1 MNHKFIAIVACSKNL
16 GIGLNNSIPWNIKED
31 RSFFCETTT
40 NNVVIMGSKTFE
52 SLPNKLPLKD
62 RINIV
67 LSDKQFEIKKDS
79 DDLYFCNYDHLS
91 KVLENISS
99 DKKLF
104 VIGGEKIYNL
114 FENNFEEILLTY
126 IDKSYTCDVFFP
138 KVSNEYS
145 IYEYSK
151 KYWSD
156 TESCSY
162 RFIKYKKENTNICDE
177 EYLSLVKKVLDQS
190 KEIRMDRTS
199 TGTYSIFGE
208 QISFDI
214 SKFIPIL
221 STKRVPWKSCI
232 EELLWFMRG
241 DTDANILKDK
251 GVNIWN
257 LNSTKDFQN
266 KVGLGHLE
274 EGDCGA
280 NYSFQWRYC
289 GQEYKS
295 CKSVYEKNT
304 KYDQINNIINQLKKD
319 PFSRRIFMSAWN
331 PCDLDKTVLP
341 PCHVSVQFYVDNQY
355 NLSCHMYQRSCDV
368 FLGLP
373 WNILSYSILTYILA
387 KKCNMK
393 PNRLIISFGD
403 THIYSNHIEQIK
415 TQLDRSYL
423 SPSILEIKD
432 IVKQKN
438 IEEIDISDFD
448 IIGYFP
454 HKSIQGDMS
463 V

>member
-1 MNHKFIAIVACSKNL
+1 MSHKFIAIVACSKNF

-40 NNVVIMGSKTFE
+40 NNVVIMGLKTFE
-52 SLPNKLPLKD
+52 SLPNKSPLKN
-62 RINIV
+62 RINVV
-67 LSDKQFEIKKDS
+67 LSNKYEIKKES
-79 DDLYFCNYDHLS
+79 EELYFCNYDNLTY
-91 KVLENISS
+91 VLEDFSS
-99 DKKLF
+99 DKKIF
-104 VIGGEKIYNL
+104 VIGGEKIYKL
-114 FENNFEEILLTY
+114 FENNYEEIFLTY

-138 KVSNEYS
+138 KISNEYS
-145 IYEYSK
+145 IQEYSK
-151 KYWSD
+151 KHWSD
-156 TESCSY
+156 TESCNY
-162 RFIKYKKENTNICDE
+162 RFIKYLKHKTEVCDS
-177 EYLSLVKKVLDQS
+177 EYLSLATKVLDQS
-190 KEIRMDRTS
+190 KEIRVDRTG
-199 TGTYSIFGE
+199 TGTYSIFGQ

-241 DTDANILKDK
+241 DTDANILKNK

-257 LNSTKDFQN
+257 LNSTKEFQS

-289 GQEYKS
+289 GQEYKT
-295 CKSVYEKNT
+295 CKSIYEKNT
-304 KYDQINNIINQLKKD
+304 KYDQINNIINQLKTN

-341 PCHVSVQFYVDNQY
+341 PCHVSVQFYVDNNY
-355 NLSCHMYQRSCDV
+355 NLSCHMYQRSCDI

-393 PNRLIISFGD
+393 PDRLIISFGD
-403 THIYSNHIEQIK
+403 THIYSNHVEQMK
-415 TQLDRSYL
+415 TQLERSYL

-432 IVKQKN
+432 NVKEKN
-438 IEEIDISDFD
+438 IEEIDINDFD

-454 HKSIQGDMS
+454 HKAIQGDMS

>member
-1 MNHKFIAIVACSKNL
+1 MSHKFIAIVACSKNF

-40 NNVVIMGSKTFE
+40 NNVVIMGLKTFE
-52 SLPNKLPLKD
+52 SLPNKSPLKN
-62 RINIV
+62 RINVV
-67 LSDKQFEIKKDS
+67 LSNKYEIKKES
-79 DDLYFCNYDHLS
+79 EELYFCNYDNLTY
-91 KVLENISS
+91 VLEDFSS
-99 DKKLF
+99 DKKIF
-104 VIGGEKIYNL
+104 VIGGEKIYKL
-114 FENNFEEILLTY
+114 FENNYEEILLTY

-138 KVSNEYS
+138 KISNEYS
-145 IYEYSK
+145 IQEYSK
-151 KYWSD
+151 KHWSD
-156 TESCSY
+156 TESCNY
-162 RFIKYKKENTNICDE
+162 RFIKYLKDKTEVCDS
-177 EYLSLVKKVLDQS
+177 EYLSLATKVLDQS
-190 KEIRMDRTS
+190 KEIRVDRTG

-241 DTDANILKDK
+241 DTDANILKNK

-257 LNSTKDFQN
+257 LNSTKEFQS

-289 GQEYKS
+289 GQEYKT
-295 CKSVYEKNT
+295 CKSIYEKNT
-304 KYDQINNIINQLKKD
+304 KYDQINNIINQLKND

-331 PCDLDKTVLP
+331 PFDLDKTVLP
-341 PCHVSVQFYVDNQY
+341 PCHVSVQFYVDNNY
-355 NLSCHMYQRSCDV
+355 NLSCHMYQRSCDI

-387 KKCNMK
+387 RKCNMK
-393 PNRLIISFGD
+393 PDRLIISFGD
-403 THIYSNHIEQIK
+403 THIYSNHVEQMK
-415 TQLDRSYL
+415 TQLERSYL

-432 IVKQKN
+432 NVKEKN
-438 IEEIDISDFD
+438 IEEIDINDFD

-454 HKSIQGDMS
+454 HKAIQGDMS

>member
-1 MNHKFIAIVACSKNL
+1 MNHKLIALVACSRNL

-31 RSFFCETTT
+31 RSFFCKTTT
-40 NNVVIMGSKTFE
+40 NNVVVMGSKTFQ
-52 SLPNKLPLKD
+52 SLPNKLPLKN

-67 LSDKQFEIKKDS
+67 LSEKQSEVKKES
-79 DDLYFCNYDHLS
+79 DELYFCNFNSLS
-91 KVLENISS
+91 TILGNISLE
-99 DKKLF
+99 KKVF
-104 VIGGEKIYNL
+104 IIGGEQIYTL
-114 FENNFEEILLTY
+114 FEDKYDEILLTY
-126 IDKSYTCDVFFP
+126 IDKSYKCDVFFP
-138 KVSNEYS
+138 KINNTYTISNYT
-145 IYEYSK
+145 K
-151 KYWSD
+151 PYWNT
-156 TESCSY
+156 TELCNF
-162 RFIKYKKENTNICDE
+162 RFITYIKTNINVCDI
-177 EYLSLVKKVLDQS
+177 EYLSLVKRVLDKS
-190 KEIRMDRTS
+190 KDLRIDRTG

-241 DTDANILKDK
+241 DTDANILREK

-257 LNSTKDFQN
+257 LNSTKEFQG

-295 CKSVYEKNT
+295 CKSIYEKNT
-304 KYDQINNIINQLKKD
+304 KYDQINNIINQLKTD

-341 PCHVSVQFYVDNQY
+341 PCHVSVQFYVDNNN

-387 KKCNMK
+387 KKCDLK
-393 PNRLIISFGD
+393 PDRLIISFGD
-403 THIYSNHIEQIK
+403 THIYSNHIEQVKI
-415 TQLDRSYL
+415 QLQRSYL
-423 SPSILEIKD
+423 SPSILVVND
-432 IVKQKN
+432 SVKNKN
-438 IEEIDISDFD
+438 IEDIEVSDFD
-448 IIGYFP
+448 IIGYLP

>member
-1 MNHKFIAIVACSKNL
+1 MSHKFIAIVACSKNF

-40 NNVVIMGSKTFE
+40 NNVVIMGLKTFE
-52 SLPNKLPLKD
+52 SLPNKSPLKN
-62 RINIV
+62 RINVV
-67 LSDKQFEIKKDS
+67 LSNKYEIKKES
-79 DDLYFCNYDHLS
+79 EELYFCNYDNLTY
-91 KVLENISS
+91 VLEDFSS
-99 DKKLF
+99 DKKIF
-104 VIGGEKIYNL
+104 VIGGEKIYKL
-114 FENNFEEILLTY
+114 FENNYEEIFLTY

-138 KVSNEYS
+138 KISNEYS
-145 IYEYSK
+145 IQEYSK
-151 KYWSD
+151 KHWSD
-156 TESCSY
+156 TESCNY
-162 RFIKYKKENTNICDE
+162 RFIKYLKDKTEVCDS
-177 EYLSLVKKVLDQS
+177 EYLSLATKVLDQS
-190 KEIRMDRTS
+190 KEIRVDRTG
-199 TGTYSIFGE
+199 TGTYSIFGQ

-241 DTDANILKDK
+241 DTDANILKNK

-257 LNSTKDFQN
+257 LNSTKEFQS

-289 GQEYKS
+289 GQEYKT
-295 CKSVYEKNT
+295 CKSIYEKNT
-304 KYDQINNIINQLKKD
+304 KYDQINNIINQLKND

-331 PCDLDKTVLP
+331 PFDLDKTVLP
-341 PCHVSVQFYVDNQY
+341 PCHVSVQFYVDNNY
-355 NLSCHMYQRSCDV
+355 NLSCHMYQRSCDI

-387 KKCNMK
+387 RKCNMK
-393 PNRLIISFGD
+393 PDRLIISFGD
-403 THIYSNHIEQIK
+403 THIYSNHVEQMK
-415 TQLDRSYL
+415 TQLERSYL

-432 IVKQKN
+432 NVKEKN
-438 IEEIDISDFD
+438 IEEIDINDFD

-454 HKSIQGDMS
+454 HKAIQGDMS